1 MRMLRARGFS
11 LVELIT
17 ILVLVGILA
26 FVFYH
31 KLTPLYGMRL
41 GAASQKIASDI
52 HYAQQLALAT
62 QVTTGISFSSTQY
75 TVYQDINSLQKA
87 KDPQTGEDLVVNLNQ
102 GDYGGVTITSWTFAG
117 NGLKFDSTGKP
128 YDLNGTALT
137 ADGSLTVSGGGLSKT
152 VVVKP
157 GMGKVFVQ

>member
-1 MRMLRARGFS
+1 MLRARGFS
-11 LVELIT
+11 LIELIT

-26 FVFYH
+26 FAFYH

-41 GAASQKIASDI
+41 GAASKKIASDI

-62 QVTTGISFSSTQY
+62 QVASGVSLSTTQY
-75 TVYQDINSLQKA
+75 TVYRDINSLQKA
-87 KDPQTGEDLVVNLNQ
+87 KDPLTGKDLVVNLDQ
-102 GDYGGVTITSWTFAG
+102 GDYGGVTITGWTFAG

-137 ADGSLTVSGGGLSKT
+137 ADGSLTVTGGGSSKT

-157 GMGKVFVQ
+157 DTGKVFVQ